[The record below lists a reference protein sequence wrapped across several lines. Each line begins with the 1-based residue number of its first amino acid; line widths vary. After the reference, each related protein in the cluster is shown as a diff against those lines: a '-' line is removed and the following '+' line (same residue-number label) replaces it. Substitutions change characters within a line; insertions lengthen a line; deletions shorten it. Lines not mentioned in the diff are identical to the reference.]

1 MARSLVAGGLACLML
16 AACSATPKGE
26 PFRAEVVDPAQGVLY
41 VFREGGSGP
50 AIDITIDQE
59 PHGSLP
65 PGGYVAVVLPPGEHF
80 VRASSKSEAT
90 RAVHLAPGES
100 AYLRVTTPGMTPR
113 RPDIDQ
119 PETAR
124 ARAMIAKTVKVETK

>member
-1 MARSLVAGGLACLML
+1 MVRSLVVALVACLTL
-16 AACSATPKGE
+16 AGCGGTPKGE
-26 PFRAEVVDPAQGVLY
+26 PFRAEVLDPSQGVLY

-50 AIDITIDQE
+50 GIDITIDQE
-59 PHGSLP
+59 PHGSLK
-65 PGGYVAVVLPPGEHF
+65 PGAYMAVVLPPGEHF

-119 PETAR
+119 PETSR
-124 ARAMIAKTVKVETK
+124 ARAMIAKTVRAE

>member
-1 MARSLVAGGLACLML
+1 MMRSVFWAALACLVL
-16 AACSATPKGE
+16 GGCGGAPRGE
-26 PFRAEVVDPAQGVLY
+26 AFRAEVADPAQGVLY

-59 PHGSLP
+59 PRGSLK
-65 PGGYVAVVLPPGEHF
+65 PGTYVAVVLPPGEHL
-80 VRASSKSEAT
+80 VRASGRSEAT
-90 RAVHLAPGES
+90 RAVRLAPGES
-100 AYLRVTTPGMTPR
+100 AYLRVTTPGFTPR

-124 ARAMIAKTVKVETK
+124 ARAMIARTVRVH